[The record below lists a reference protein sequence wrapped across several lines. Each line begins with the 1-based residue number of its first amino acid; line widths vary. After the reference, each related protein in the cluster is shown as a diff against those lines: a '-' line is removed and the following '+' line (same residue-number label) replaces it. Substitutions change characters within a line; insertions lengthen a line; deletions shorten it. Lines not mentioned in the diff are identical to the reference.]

1 MAVGALRSALVAL
14 AFGLGICSDVVISST
29 QLTAGQSHWLFVS
42 SVNAPQTVE
51 LRRNQTVVAT
61 ASASVSSPS
70 LYELAVPSD
79 ASGTYTIRATWGSDA
94 EANSSSIEVEI
105 IEAVGLVI
113 LEHDKPLYKP
123 GTTAQFRAIVV
134 SPGSVTPLPNQQVQF
149 WVRSPKGH
157 KLMQEVITAD
167 TWGVARFEF
176 PIADEPVLG
185 QHTAQASIVDGTTS
199 GQSHEVNFR
208 VEEYNLPRF
217 SVSVSP
223 SLTYLQRPADDSL
236 VETVEV
242 RGIVFAEYTFKE
254 AVLGTANI
262 SLFSEMQMPWLG
274 VSRLA
279 DSSPSGGSGGSL
291 YKSVAMT
298 TVQLSGQPMDFVL
311 KLSTADIPRYG
322 VNSLMLEATV
332 EDAATGERRNGTANL
347 PVATSPHGLEAD
359 IEANMEA
366 FKPGLPVKL
375 RVVLT
380 HPDGTAASHADAA
393 GSLKLEVRKNTVD
406 YQQASTVELD
416 LPGSAFVGSVA
427 EVEIPVETEASSC
440 CDPLANAASYDE
452 YARLMACCTTSMRI
466 TLKDDSQSLTNRK
479 GESSELCLSRA
490 YSPSGH
496 FLDVVFSD
504 DDFSQVKL
512 ISTRALTGAVL
523 DFVLL
528 QGSAVVGG
536 RRNVAVSNVVEAT
549 ADVKYSTGDFSVVI
563 PSSLSGEC
571 RLVAMLSWSDGSVLT
586 GAVKFERSFQRPFEL
601 MASFGEATVLPGGS
615 VELRLS
621 GPAGARAFVAAVDQ
635 SVELMGTRASIAGP
649 SVLAGLKRA
658 AGDAPTVAPR
668 VWRHCPALGPLASL
682 TGDLG
687 AVSAALLQADV
698 SAPKLPGETDLP
710 YGESLGPGCPRHV
723 VQYSEC
729 GNGDGVD
736 MMLEMAFAAE
746 GPAMNA
752 DGAEVQRSNE
762 KSQGEGLT
770 KVGTVR
776 SFFPETWIWKEYSL
790 SGQGQAGS
798 ASEVLS
804 APDTITS
811 WSLEAW
817 AVNADGL
824 ASTRASEPLTVFKPL
839 FVEMRL
845 PVTVVRGEE
854 FELIVAIF
862 NYIPDGSRVEATLK
876 IALAEGF
883 QLPDNGTTY
892 EQQLLVARG
901 SSNSTTLRVRALT
914 IGALEIQ
921 ASAQTPQSVGHA
933 DAMKRNLIVKAE
945 GLPEAETLN
954 KLLIIKDGKIVDG
967 SMQIAV
973 PDFAVDGS
981 VRASVMAV
989 GDLMGPSLKG
999 LERLLQI
1006 PSGCGEQNMITLA
1019 PNVYVSKYL
1028 LSVDRMSPEIRQ
1040 RITRNMLV
1048 GYGRQLTYR
1057 HSDGSFS
1064 AFGESDGEGS
1074 TWLTAFVVRT
1084 FAEIGASGMIIVDE
1098 DVLRTAGEWLKGLQ
1112 DSDGSFR
1119 SLGTVIHQEMMGGIS
1134 GGSGQH
1140 GGGFMAPPMK
1150 GEEEAEVTVPDS
1162 RSEVQKASLTS
1173 FVVLALAEL
1182 VEIFPDTFS
1191 DSLDRARSYL
1201 QGVDVS
1207 SQPYTAVLM
1216 NYALLSSGHLSAE
1229 AASTAVLAFSTQD
1242 DDGARWWS
1250 SSSASLQVELTGY
1263 AVLVLSQSS
1272 SHAGEA
1278 FEGVRWLIAQRKASG
1293 GFHSTQDTVV
1303 ALSALSTFAATLADA
1318 AEMSVSIVGEEL
1330 DHTFVIEKSNFDVVQ
1345 SIDVT
1350 PGTNISFQARMSGSE
1365 STGTALLTTELR
1377 YNVLASPVNPCFK
1390 LDVEWFYLGGASAET
1405 AQQGSVRA
1413 CTSPLDS
1420 CNRPGGGG
1428 MAMMSVSLFSG
1439 WMASTE
1445 SLQDLKTARL
1455 IKRFE
1460 IDAGQVQLYL
1470 DAIPDNADT
1479 CLEFNVAREFLI
1491 LGTMP
1496 VRNQVFEYYAR
1507 EYSASAVVSFESLRI
1522 YEPASSSPLPSTSS
1536 TVNGSSVAMS
1546 VGTYPGFATISALF
1560 VAACW
1565 M

>member
-1 MAVGALRSALVAL
+1 MVVGTLWSLFFAIAAVG
-14 AFGLGICSDVVISST
+14 GIGTDVVIAPKE
-29 QLTAGQSHWLFVS
+29 LAAGRSHWIFVS
-42 SVNAPQTVE
+42 SAQAPLAVE
-51 LRRNQTVVAT
+51 LLFEEAQVAIAT
-61 ASASVSSPS
+61 ASTGSPS
-70 LYELAVPSD
+70 MYELAVPST
-79 ASGTYTIRATWGSDA
+79 ASGIHIVRAVWGG
-94 EANSSSIEVEI
+94 ANNASSSTQVQVTP
-105 IEAVGLVI
+105 AASLLI

-123 GTTAQFRAIVV
+123 GSTAQFRVLLVSTDFIVPV
-134 SPGSVTPLPNQQVQF
+134 RDQAVQF

-157 KLMQEVITAD
+157 KLMQEERMTD
-167 TWGVARFEF
+167 MWGVARFEF
-176 PIADEPVLG
+176 PIAEEPVLG
-185 QHTAQASIVDGTTS
+185 EHVAQASLANGTTA
-199 GQSHEVNFR
+199 GESHQVNFR

-217 SVSVSP
+217 VVTLSS
-223 SLTYLQRPADDSL
+223 SLPYLERPMDSDRSA
-236 VETVEV
+236 TVEV
-242 RGIVFAEYTFKE
+242 RGTVWAEYTYK
-254 AVLGTANI
+254 APVLGTANI
-262 SLFSEMQMPWLG
+262 SLFSELQVIPGPRPMGPVLRSIP
-274 VSRLA
+274 V
-279 DSSPSGGSGGSL
+279 GGRFR
-291 YKSVAMT
+291 SVAT
-298 TVQLSGQPMDFVL
+298 TMVQLSGPPQDFVL
-311 KLSTADIPRYG
+311 HMSASELPQYGTSKL
-322 VNSLMLEATV
+322 LLEASV
-332 EDAATGERRNGTANL
+332 VDEATGERRNATTDL
-347 PVATSPHGLEAD
+347 PVATSSNSLEASV
-359 IEANMEA
+359 EADVDV
-366 FKPGLPVKL
+366 FKPGLPTKL
-375 RVVLT
+375 RVVLS
-380 HPDGTAASHADAA
+380 HPDGTAANSTEAM
-393 GSLKLEVRKNTVD
+393 GSLRLQVVK
-406 YQQASTVELD
+406 STVVFSYGSTVRLD
-416 LPGSAFVGSVA
+416 VPGSAFVGGVA
-427 EVEIPVETEASSC
+427 EVEIPLGTEPSLC
-440 CDPLANAASYDE
+440 CAPLANAASYDE
-452 YARLMACCTTSMRI
+452 YQRLMACCITSIRF
-466 TLKDDSQSLTNRK
+466 TLEDDNGILRKRNGEMSQ
-479 GESSELCLSRA
+479 LCLARA

-496 FLDVVFSD
+496 FLDMTVTNSNFSE
-504 DDFSQVKL
+504 VKL
-512 ISTRALTGAVL
+512 FSTKSLAGASL
-523 DFVLL
+523 DVVLL
-528 QGSAVVGG
+528 QGSSVLGGQREVPISTVNETPAAV
-536 RRNVAVSNVVEAT
+536 N
-549 ADVKYSTGDFSVVI
+549 YSTGEFSVSI
-563 PSSLSGEC
+563 PPSMSGNC
-571 RLVAMLSWSDGSVLT
+571 RLVAMLRWDNGLVLS
-586 GAVKFERSFQRPFEL
+586 GAVTFERSFQWPFEL
-601 MASFGEATVLPGGS
+601 EASFGQATALPGGI
-615 VELRLS
+615 VELNFS
-621 GPAGARAFVAAVDQ
+621 GPAGARTFVAAIDQ
-635 SVELMGTRASIAGP
+635 SVELLGTRSSVSSL
-649 SVLAGLKRA
+649 SVLEGLKRA
-658 AGDAPTVAPR
+658 AASAPAVAPR
-668 VWRHCPALGPLASL
+668 MWRECHVLGPLAALS
-682 TGDLG
+682 GDLG
-687 AVSAALLQADV
+687 DARATLLQKDV
-698 SAPKLPGETDLP
+698 QAARLPREVDLP
-710 YGESLGPGCPRHV
+710 YGERLGEGCPRQV
-723 VQYSEC
+723 VLYSHC
-729 GNGDGVD
+729 DYGGWGGGGVL
-736 MMLEMAFAAE
+736 MMEAVALQAAAPEMKSAE
-746 GPAMNA
+746 SPPT
-752 DGAEVQRSNE
+752 EE
-762 KSQGEGLT
+762 EGLT
-770 KVGTVR
+770 EVGATRV
-776 SFFPETWIWKEYSL
+776 FFPETWLWEEYDL
-790 SGQGQAGS
+790 NAQGAVS
-798 ASEVLS
+798 ARLP

-811 WSLEAW
+811 WSLQAW
-817 AVNADGL
+817 AVSEDGL
-824 ASTRASEPLTVFKPL
+824 ASAQASEPLTVFKPL

-862 NYIPDGSRVEATLK
+862 NYIPEGNLVEATLK

-921 ASAQTPQSVGHA
+921 ASVQTPQSVGHA

-945 GLPEAETLN
+945 GLPQAETLN
-954 KLLIIKDGKIVDG
+954 KLLIIDDGKSING
-967 SMQIAV
+967 TMQIAI
-973 PDFAVDGS
+973 PETAVEGS